1 MLYLTTREPDKT
13 TPIHKIR
20 WISRQQNRQEPTQI
34 HYDKKKHDDIATVK
48 MTRKKLASIPTQ
60 DLPQH
65 ILKRMKDYKERESL
79 VILDNG

>member
-1 MLYLTTREPDKT
+1 MLYLTTRKPDKT

-20 WISRQQNRQEPTQI
+20 WISHQKILQGPTQI
-34 HYDKKKHDDIATVK
+34 HYDKEWLEDIATVK
-48 MTRKKLASIPTQ
+48 MTRKKPASIPTQ